1 MRFDGK
7 RALVTGGSRGIG
19 LCVSRQLENLGATVI
34 SWDTKS
40 VDVRDEKA
48 VIASAPEVDI
58 LINNAGVFGP
68 AKSLLTYSLAE
79 WHKVIDTNLT
89 GTFLVTRAVVPY
101 MVKQGYGRVVNMASV
116 VGRDAANPF
125 APVYSASK
133 AGIIRMSQALGRE
146 LAKTGVLINCVAP
159 SACLTDL
166 FKDTPK
172 SQLDAMLAKTPIGRF
187 ATVEEI
193 SNLVCW
199 LASDEMTYSTGA
211 VFDCSG
217 GRHE

>member
-48 VIASAPEVDI
+48 VNAAAPEVDI

-217 GRHE
+217 GRHD